1 MVKVAQ
7 NLHAVFLVTQPIDLV
22 DYFDKYESFCFDL
35 DDDSILQG
43 ELNFIY
49 K

>member
-22 DYFDKYESFCFDL
+22 DYFMRVTIEW
-35 DDDSILQG
+35 
-43 ELNFIY
+43 E
-49 K
+49 